1 MKRIVVLSS
10 YVATSRVGGG
20 VALLAG
26 HALGVDPYLIPTTML
41 GRHPGLGAP
50 GGGGVFDEMFASM
63 IAGAKANGALEA
75 DAILTGYF
83 ASPAQVETAAAFID
97 QARAANP
104 DVYVTVDP
112 IMGDVDRGLY
122 IGESTA
128 EAIEAELIPRADLST
143 PNLWE
148 FARCWSKS
156 PIDRLDHAETVAKLA
171 ADWDQPIL
179 VTSAPTNTGE
189 IGAIYRDDKGAW
201 MAGGPLLCGAIPNGT
216 GDALAFSMT
225 SFILHGDA
233 AELALSKSIGLVHTL
248 LDRAQRIGDNDLPI
262 SASFDIL
269 KDPPRAKATKLA

>member
-50 GGGGVFDEMFASM
+50 GGGGVSDEMFASM

-104 DVYVTVDP
+104 DVFVTVDP
-112 IMGDVDRGLY
+112 IMGDVERGLY
-122 IGESTA
+122 ISESTA

-156 PIDRLDHAETVAKLA
+156 PIDWLDHAETVAKLA

-179 VTSAPTNTGE
+179 VTSAPTNTRE
-189 IGAIYRDDKGAW
+189 IGAIYRDDKGVW

-216 GDALAFSMT
+216 GDALAFFMT
-225 SFILHGDA
+225 SFMLQGDA
-233 AELALSKSIGLVHTL
+233 AELALAKSIGLVHTL
-248 LDRAQRIGDNDLPI
+248 LDRAQRIGVNDLPI
-262 SASFDIL
+262 CESFDIL
-269 KDPPRAKATKLA
+269 KDPPRAKTTKLA